1 MARNKLLTESEV
13 RRFMKLASVSPVG
26 EERLQEFYDT
36 PAELDEVDEEEIGL
50 EADVEAGM
58 EDPMDEP
65 MMDDPMDEP
74 MDEPVEDEMGD
85 TGMEPELEDMLA
97 KGVEALAAAWGIEDR
112 VDVEGDEEA
121 ALEEPEEEAPLEGG
135 DLDELP
141 AEMPGE
147 LEVGAE
153 EAVEAFP
160 GGRDMY
166 ENQDAL
172 VGEVAKRVAARL
184 AKEHK
189 KTEMIDTLT
198 ERIFERLTSKK

>member
-1 MARNKLLTESEV
+1 
-13 RRFMKLASVSPVG
+13 
-26 EERLQEFYDT
+26 
-36 PAELDEVDEEEIGL
+36 VDEEEIGL
-50 EADVEAGM
+50 EADVEVGM

-153 EAVEAFP
+153 EEVEELP

-184 AKEHK
+184 VKEHK

>member
-65 MMDDPMDEP
+65 MMDDPM
-74 MDEPVEDEMGD
+74 MDEMGD

-153 EAVEAFP
+153 EEVEEFP